1 MRYSTP
7 RIDKGIV
14 PVTTLFENRG
24 AGDRRPRKSKEER
37 MKRSFVLFAIAMLA
51 LLGGAA
57 DAVAADNA
65 PVLSRIVESGTFK
78 VGMSGTQPPFSVVSK
93 SGALIGYEVDLAT
106 ILADAMGVE
115 VEFVQKPFGELL
127 PALQKGEID
136 AIMSGMTMTPKRNLK
151 AAFVGPYI
159 VSGKSILTKSATLAA
174 LEEAE
179 DIDRSTIT
187 IAALK
192 GSTSE
197 RFVQKVL
204 EKTTYVAVDD
214 YDAGVQMVIAGKA
227 DAMVADFPICALS
240 QMRFPE
246 AGLVSLAE
254 PMTIEPIGIALA
266 PGDSLL
272 VNMVT
277 NYLGAL
283 EGIGLLDALEK
294 KWFEDGG
301 WLIQLP

>member
-1 MRYSTP
+1 
-7 RIDKGIV
+7 
-14 PVTTLFENRG
+14 
-24 AGDRRPRKSKEER
+24 
-37 MKRSFVLFAIAMLA
+37 MKRSFVLFAIA
-51 LLGGAA
+51 LLTLVGGASEA
-57 DAVAADNA
+57 PAADTA
-65 PVLSRIVESGTFK
+65 PVLSRIVDSGTFK
-78 VGMSGTQPPFSVVSK
+78 VGMSGNQPPFSVISK
-93 SGALIGYEVDLAT
+93 EGKMIGYEVDLANL
-106 ILADAMGVE
+106 LADAMGVE
-115 VEFVQKPFGELL
+115 VQFVQKPFGELMA
-127 PALQKGEID
+127 ALEKGEID

-174 LEEAE
+174 LEDAE
-179 DIDRSTIT
+179 EINAESIK

-197 RFVQKVL
+197 KFVKKVM
-204 EKTTYVAVDD
+204 EKTTFIGVDD
-214 YDAGVQMVIAGKA
+214 YDAGVQMVIDGKA
-227 DAMVADFPICALS
+227 DALVADFPICALS
-240 QMRFPE
+240 QMRYPD
-246 AGLVSLAE
+246 AGLATLSE

-266 PGDSLL
+266 PGDSLF

-277 NYLGAL
+277 NYLSAL

>member
-1 MRYSTP
+1 
-7 RIDKGIV
+7 
-14 PVTTLFENRG
+14 
-24 AGDRRPRKSKEER
+24 
-37 MKRSFVLFAIAMLA
+37 MKRSFVLFAITLLA

-57 DAVAADNA
+57 DGIAADNA

-93 SGALIGYEVDLAT
+93 SGSLIGYEVDLANL
-106 ILADAMGVE
+106 LADAMGVE
-115 VEFVQKPFGELL
+115 VEFVQKPFGQLL
-127 PALQKGEID
+127 PALEKGEID

-159 VSGKSILTKSATLAA
+159 VSGKSILTKSSTLAA
-174 LEEAE
+174 LKDAE
-179 DIDRSTIT
+179 DIDRSHIKLT
-187 IAALK
+187 ALK

-197 RFVQKVL
+197 KFVQEIL
-204 EKTTYVAVDD
+204 ENTQYIPVDD
-214 YDAGVQMVIAGKA
+214 YEAGVQMVIDGKA
-227 DAMVADFPICALS
+227 DALVADFPICALS
-240 QMRFPE
+240 QMRYPD

-277 NYLGAL
+277 NYLSAL
-283 EGIGLLDALEK
+283 DGIGLLDALEK

>member
-1 MRYSTP
+1 
-7 RIDKGIV
+7 
-14 PVTTLFENRG
+14 
-24 AGDRRPRKSKEER
+24 

-78 VGMSGTQPPFSVVSK
+78 VGMSGTQPPFSVISK
-93 SGALIGYEVDLAT
+93 SGALIGYEVDLAN
-106 ILADAMGVE
+106 ILADAMDVK

-127 PALQKGEID
+127 PALEKGEID

-174 LEEAE
+174 LKEAE

-187 IAALK
+187 IVALK

-197 RFVQKVL
+197 KFVQNVL
-204 EKTTYVAVDD
+204 EKTTYVPVDD
-214 YDAGVQMVIAGKA
+214 YDTGVQMVIDGKA
-227 DAMVADFPICALS
+227 DALVADFPICALS
-240 QMRFPE
+240 QMRFPD

-272 VNMVT
+272 VNMVS

>member
-1 MRYSTP
+1 MR
-7 RIDKGIV
+7 
-14 PVTTLFENRG
+14 
-24 AGDRRPRKSKEER
+24 
-37 MKRSFVLFAIAMLA
+37 RSFVLFAVAMLVIV
-51 LLGGAA
+51 GGAV
-57 DAVAADNA
+57 DAVAADTA

-78 VGMSGTQPPFSVVSK
+78 VGMSGDQPPFTVVSK
-93 SGALIGYEVDLAT
+93 DGKLIGYEVDLANL
-106 ILADAMGVE
+106 LADAMGVK
-115 VEFVQKPFGELL
+115 VEFVQKPFGELMG
-127 PALQKGEID
+127 ALEKGEFD

-174 LEEAE
+174 LKDAEE
-179 DIDRSTIT
+179 IDRASIK
-187 IAALK
+187 IVALK

-197 RFVQKVL
+197 KFVQKVL
-204 EKTTYVAVDD
+204 EKTTYIPVDD
-214 YDAGVQMVIAGKA
+214 YDTGVKMVIDGEA
-227 DAMVADFPICALS
+227 DALVADFPICALS
-240 QMRFPE
+240 QMRYPD
-246 AGLVSLAE
+246 AGLATLSE

-266 PGDSLL
+266 PGDSLF

-277 NYLGAL
+277 NYLSAL

>member
-1 MRYSTP
+1 
-7 RIDKGIV
+7 
-14 PVTTLFENRG
+14 
-24 AGDRRPRKSKEER
+24 
-37 MKRSFVLFAIAMLA
+37 
-51 LLGGAA
+51 
-57 DAVAADNA
+57 
-65 PVLSRIVESGTFK
+65 
-78 VGMSGTQPPFSVVSK
+78 
-93 SGALIGYEVDLAT
+93 
-106 ILADAMGVE
+106 
-115 VEFVQKPFGELL
+115 
-127 PALQKGEID
+127 
-136 AIMSGMTMTPKRNLK
+136 MTPKRNLK

-174 LEEAE
+174 LEDAE

-187 IAALK
+187 IVALK

-197 RFVQKVL
+197 RFVQNVL
-204 EKTTYVAVDD
+204 EKTTYVPVDD
-214 YDAGVQMVIAGKA
+214 YDAGVQMVITGKA

-240 QMRFPE
+240 QMRFPD

-272 VNMVT
+272 VNMVS

-283 EGIGLLDALEK
+283 EGIGLLEALEK

>member
-1 MRYSTP
+1 MPAKPGPESP
-7 RIDKGIV
+7 
-14 PVTTLFENRG
+14 
-24 AGDRRPRKSKEER
+24 KEER
-37 MKRSFVLFAIAMLA
+37 MKRTVVLFAIA
-51 LLGGAA
+51 LLTMIGGAA
-57 DAVAADNA
+57 ESVAADNA
-65 PVLSRIVESGTFK
+65 PVLSRIVESGTFR
-78 VGMSGTQPPFSVVSK
+78 VGMSGNQPPFSVISK
-93 SGALIGYEVDLAT
+93 SGSLIGYEVDLANL
-106 ILADAMGVE
+106 LADAMGVK

-127 PALQKGEID
+127 PALEKGEID

-174 LEEAE
+174 LKEAE
-179 DIDRSTIT
+179 EIDRSTLTIT
-187 IAALK
+187 ALK

-197 RFVQKVL
+197 KFVQTIL
-204 EKTTYVAVDD
+204 EKTNYAPVDD
-214 YDAGVQMVIAGKA
+214 YDTGVQMVLDGKA

-240 QMRFPE
+240 QMRYPD
-246 AGLVSLAE
+246 AGLATLAE

-277 NYLGAL
+277 NYLSAL
-283 EGIGLLDALEK
+283 DGIGLLDALEQ

>member
-1 MRYSTP
+1 
-7 RIDKGIV
+7 
-14 PVTTLFENRG
+14 
-24 AGDRRPRKSKEER
+24 
-37 MKRSFVLFAIAMLA
+37 MKRSFVLFAIALLA
-51 LLGGAA
+51 MLGGAA

-65 PVLSRIVESGTFK
+65 PVLSRIVESGTFR
-78 VGMSGTQPPFSVVSK
+78 VGMSGTQPPFSVISK
-93 SGALIGYEVDLAT
+93 SGSLIGYEVDLAN
-106 ILADAMGVE
+106 ILADAMGVK

-127 PALQKGEID
+127 PALEKGEID

-174 LEEAE
+174 LKEAE
-179 DIDRSTIT
+179 EIDRSAIT

-197 RFVQKVL
+197 RFVQNML
-204 EKTTYVAVDD
+204 EKTTYVPVDD
-214 YDAGVQMVIAGKA
+214 YDAGVQMVIDGKA
-227 DAMVADFPICALS
+227 DALVADFPICALS
-240 QMRFPE
+240 QMRFPD
-246 AGLVSLAE
+246 AGLATLAE

-266 PGDSLL
+266 PGDSLF